1 MSLERGG
8 EMSRGGEDVPREDD
22 VGLAAGPD
30 TMQSLGS
37 LEECLNLLSQMSD
50 QLY

>member
-8 EMSRGGEDVPREDD
+8 EMSRSGEDIPREDD

-30 TMQSLGS
+30 TVQSLGS
-37 LEECLNLLSQMSD
+37 LEECSNPLSQMSD
-50 QLY
+50 QPY

>member
-8 EMSRGGEDVPREDD
+8 EMRRGREDIPREDD

-30 TMQSLGS
+30 TAQSLGS
-37 LEECLNLLSQMSD
+37 LEECSSPLSQISHR
-50 QLY
+50 LY